1 MITLNKMRTEDTG
14 RERGRLL
21 CFPRK
26 ETRHELVKVDG
37 TGTTFAPIQRH
48 AKDTHIYT
56 ESLHTSGTGLSIP
69 KPIDTIPALMELTN
83 FNGRQSLNK

>member
-1 MITLNKMRTEDTG
+1 M
-14 RERGRLL
+14 
-21 CFPRK
+21 
-26 ETRHELVKVDG
+26 KVDG
-37 TGTTFAPIQRH
+37 TGTTFAHIQRH

-83 FNGRQSLNK
+83 FNGR